1 MGAVSSKNMS
11 AREEAAPYPASFN
24 QIVDLITN
32 GQPVPG
38 VRDIPNTILSGQGSE
53 PMRIKRKKPWE
64 TVGGED
70 GSKVNAAST

>member
-1 MGAVSSKNMS
+1 M
-11 AREEAAPYPASFN
+11 SFN

-38 VRDIPNTILSGQGSE
+38 VKDIPNTILLGQGSE
-53 PMRIKRKKPWE
+53 PMRVKRKKPWE

-70 GSKVNAAST
+70 GSIVNATVT